1 VTGLII
7 TVCVIAFI
15 LLIKAKVILILH
27 DDVMTLKL
35 RICGIP
41 ITILPAKEKE
51 IDIDYYSKEA
61 MEKRRLA
68 AIEKEKKKKL
78 KKEKKKQA
86 KQQKASKQ
94 KAKVD
99 KLKKEGK
106 YKEPEKKK
114 KSETDLTL
122 IDNINAGVSA
132 LGKFFYQFGKRLHVD
147 VTRIVITVAT
157 GDAAS
162 TAIMYGAV
170 VASVNA
176 LIRLLQK
183 ITNLDGMKNAV
194 IDVRCDYLADKTKAD
209 IHVAMS
215 LRVWHIFDFL
225 IAALR
230 AFLKKRKII
239 KKAKIRLA
247 ARKHRAAEIIMAKR
261 QAAQNKAPQNAQ
273 SKKPN
278 NKK

>member
-1 VTGLII
+1 MTGLII
-7 TVCVIAFI
+7 TLCIIAFI
-15 LLIKAKVILILH
+15 LLIKAKVILILR
-27 DDVMTLKL
+27 DDVMTLKI

-41 ITILPAKEKE
+41 ITILPAKEKK

-68 AIEKEKKKKL
+68 AIEKEKNKKL
-78 KKEKKKQA
+78 KKEKKKKA
-86 KQQKASKQ
+86 KEQKATKQ
-94 KAKVD
+94 KEKID
-99 KLKKEGK
+99 KLKKSGK
-106 YKEPEKKK
+106 YKEPKKK
-114 KSETDLTL
+114 VKSETDLTL
-122 IDNINAGVSA
+122 VDNINAGVSA

-170 VASVNA
+170 IAAVNV
-176 LIRLLQK
+176 LIELLQK
-183 ITNLDGMKNAV
+183 ITNLDGMKKAE
-194 IDVRCDYLADKTKAD
+194 IDVKCDYLGNKTKAD

-230 AFLKKRKII
+230 AFLRKRKII

-247 ARKHRAAEIIMAKR
+247 ARKHRAAEIITAKR
-261 QAAQNKAPQNAQ
+261 QAAQNKASAPHTTQ
-273 SKKPN
+273 KPN